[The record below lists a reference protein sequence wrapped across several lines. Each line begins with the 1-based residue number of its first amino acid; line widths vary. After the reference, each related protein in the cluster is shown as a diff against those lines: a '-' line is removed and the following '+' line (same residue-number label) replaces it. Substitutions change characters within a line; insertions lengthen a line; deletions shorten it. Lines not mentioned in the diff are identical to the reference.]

1 MARPVTARSRRARPR
16 QDRADRMEQILDA
29 AENLLRRHGIA
40 QMTVLDVA
48 RALGLTHAA
57 VYRYFPDKVALR
69 EAVAE
74 RWLQRISRPLAMIA
88 EGSAPAEERL
98 REWARTLARLK
109 RHKVRDDPQMFAA
122 YSALARGAD
131 RVVTAHVGELQRQ
144 LIRIL
149 KDGVDE
155 GAFLVRDIPRAAAA
169 VQNATL
175 RFHHPQLLL
184 PPAPLPTTRELESVL
199 DLVVSGLTSGLL

>member
-1 MARPVTARSRRARPR
+1 
-16 QDRADRMEQILDA
+16 MEQILDA

-40 QMTVLDVA
+40 KMTVLDVA

-74 RWLQRISRPLAMIA
+74 RWLQRISRPLAVIA
-88 EGSAPAEERL
+88 ERPGRAEDRL
-98 REWARTLARLK
+98 REWARTLAQLK

-131 RVVTAHVGELQRQ
+131 RVATAHVAELQRQ
-144 LIRIL
+144 LARIL
-149 KDGVDE
+149 EDGANE
-155 GAFLVRDIPRAAAA
+155 GVFRLRDIPRAAAA

-184 PPAPLPTTRELESVL
+184 PPAPLPTTRELDSVL
-199 DLVVSGLTSGLL
+199 DLVISGLKAGSL